1 MKAHDA
7 GAATDVGN
15 VREHNEDRSLVERRG
30 DKLVV
35 AVADGVGGAQGGDI
49 ASEAAVA
56 ELAKAYFERDGR
68 DQRKDLVEAMR
79 AANAAVL
86 ETAEQQGLKGAAT
99 TLVAAAI
106 KGRTAAIGNLGDS
119 RAYVLRKG
127 VLRQITRD
135 HTGSMNRSITR
146 FAGDPR
152 GANPDVFSERL
163 GPGDRLLLCSDGVT
177 IHLEPNDITPL
188 LANGD
193 AEEAAQSLVSE
204 AVQRGGR
211 DNATAVVVVA
221 APRQWRWDLVVLWTT
236 FLLALAAIGSTMFY
250 VSQQPLR

>member
-1 MKAHDA
+1 MKGHDA
-7 GAATDVGN
+7 GAATDIGK
-15 VREHNEDRSLVERRG
+15 VREHNEDRSLVERRR
-30 DKLVV
+30 DTLIV
-35 AVADGVGGAQGGDI
+35 AVADGVGGAQGGDV
-49 ASEAAVA
+49 ASEAAIA
-56 ELAKAYFERDGR
+56 ELVKAYFERGGKNPN
-68 DQRKDLVEAMR
+68 KDLVEAMK
-79 AANAAVL
+79 AANTAVL
-86 ETAEQQGLKGAAT
+86 GTAQEKGLKGAAT

-106 KGRTAAIGNLGDS
+106 KGRRAAIGNLGDS

-135 HTGSMNRSITR
+135 HTGSVNRSITR

-152 GANPDVFSERL
+152 GANPDVFTERL
-163 GPGDRLLLCSDGVT
+163 APGDRLLLCSDGVT
-177 IHLEPNDITPL
+177 IHLEPNDIVPL

-193 AEEAAQSLVSE
+193 AEDSARSLVSE

-221 APRQWRWDLVVLWTT
+221 APRQLRWDLLVLWTT